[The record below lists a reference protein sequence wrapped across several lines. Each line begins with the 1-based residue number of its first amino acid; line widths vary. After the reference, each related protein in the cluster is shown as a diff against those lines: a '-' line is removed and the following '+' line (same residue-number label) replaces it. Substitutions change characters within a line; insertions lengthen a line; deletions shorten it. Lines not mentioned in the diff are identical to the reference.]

1 MKERPIL
8 FSAPMVKA
16 ILEGR
21 KTQTRRIMKP
31 QPDHLQVYDFKGKRL
46 YDGENRLWCW
56 NGHVSEDLQSI
67 EAFLRDRCP
76 YGVSGDHLW
85 VRETWTLI
93 PNDMRGRDLS
103 VAYRAGGESKVHKG
117 EDVYGAPGS
126 ALVHMT
132 IGCDLAEYDNG
143 NWGVWRPSIH
153 MPRLASRLTLEV
165 VSVKVERLQD
175 ITEDDAKAEGVH
187 QRARKP
193 GLKPKD
199 GPCSECGRSYHE
211 HPGGSC
217 YRTGFHNLTFKG
229 AYAHLWNEING
240 KGSWD
245 ANPWV
250 WVVEFRPLAALQ
262 ATEQSATSAHVNPD
276 SNSPTSDRE
285 TKEEGGK
292 GEIK

>member
-165 VSVKVERLQD
+165 VSVKVERLQE
-175 ITEDDAKAEGVH
+175 ISEADAIAEGSGEPF
-187 QRARKP
+187 QCSTGKGPTWRLP
-193 GLKPKD
+193 DGLSWAKS
-199 GPCSECGRSYHE
+199 GIE
-211 HPGGSC
+211 
-217 YRTGFHNLTFKG
+217 
-229 AYAHLWNEING
+229 AYQQIWESING
-240 KGSWD
+240 KGSWNE
-245 ANPWV
+245 NPWV
-250 WVVEFRPLAALQ
+250 WVVEFKRL
-262 ATEQSATSAHVNPD
+262 S
-276 SNSPTSDRE
+276 
-285 TKEEGGK
+285 EER
-292 GEIK
+292 